1 MSFGQRQMHH
11 STQYNGGCLNRQIP
25 SLIPNSY
32 QGNKMQL
39 NRKESNDVRSMPP
52 LIPVKH
58 TPPSLCP
65 IPQQTGGKDPHNNT
79 AHYNSLQSQPISNM
93 ILPVVGANSFPNGYG
108 TARGGINHS
117 HTQSNLMV
125 ANSTH
130 RDNGTTRGVSNN
142 SHPQSNVMG
151 ANSTHRDIGTT
162 RGVSNNSPTQS
173 NGRKR
178 KSENSNREL
187 IDLVKLQLQQLNRT
201 LEVLE
206 KNSHSDD
213 DVEMLHGQLTP
224 PRNDMADFPQGT
236 NFASSK

>member
-1 MSFGQRQMHH
+1 MSFGQRQIHH
-11 STQYNGGCLNRQIP
+11 GTQYNGSCISRQIP

-32 QGNKMQL
+32 QGNKMQS
-39 NRKESNDVRSMPP
+39 NRKEVNDVRSMPP
-52 LIPVKH
+52 LIPVKN

-93 ILPVVGANSFPNGYG
+93 KLPVVGANTFPNGYG
-108 TARGGINHS
+108 TARGVSNHS
-117 HTQSNLMV
+117 V
-125 ANSTH
+125 
-130 RDNGTTRGVSNN
+130 NGTTCGLSKN
-142 SHPQSNVMG
+142 SPPQSNVMG
-151 ANSTHRDIGTT
+151 ASSTHRDDGTT
-162 RGVSNNSPTQS
+162 RGLSNNSPPQF

-213 DVEMLHGQLTP
+213 DEMLHGQLTP

-236 NFASSK
+236 HSLLPNRKMNMITVCFYPY